1 MRGYNVNPI
10 LLLANFK
17 ARENNATEM
26 TVPEQTT
33 TGRENTETP
42 EKEQMEPTR
51 KPQVAL
57 AQHEG
62 VLIHGNNAIQPGT
75 AWMVVSVLLLVLI
88 VLMVLDA
95 RSRVT
100 RLEAILFEMLRERG

>member
-17 ARENNATEM
+17 ARENAGENTSENT
-26 TVPEQTT
+26 TVPGTKEQQV
-33 TGRENTETP
+33 
-42 EKEQMEPTR
+42 EKEQTNGVPAT
-51 KPQVAL
+51 KPPVVL
-57 AQHEG
+57 AQQG
-62 VLIHGNNAIQPGT
+62 VLMDNNAIQPST
-75 AWMVVSVLLLVLI
+75 AWLIVSVLLLIFI

-95 RSRVT
+95 RSRVS

>member
-17 ARENNATEM
+17 ARENANKNTGENI
-26 TVPEQTT
+26 TVPGTKEQQA
-33 TGRENTETP
+33 
-42 EKEQMEPTR
+42 EKEEQPNGDPAT
-51 KPQVAL
+51 KPPVVL
-57 AQHEG
+57 AQQD
-62 VLIHGNNAIQPGT
+62 VLMHNNAIQPST
-75 AWMVVSVLLLVLI
+75 AWLIVSGLILILI

-95 RSRVT
+95 RSRVS

>member
-26 TVPEQTT
+26 TVPGQTK
-33 TGRENTETP
+33 GRENTEKP
-42 EKEQMEPTR
+42 EKEQMEPTK
-51 KPQVAL
+51 KPPVAL
-57 AQHEG
+57 AQREG